1 MLNILS
7 SRRVFLA
14 LGLAASSLL
23 IQKPASAEDKTLEKI
38 QKNGVLKVGME
49 PGFLPFEMRTPQGEW
64 IGFDVEM
71 MREFAKSLGVKAE
84 FISSKWEGIIPGL
97 MTNKYDL
104 IVSGMTINPERAKVV
119 LFSEPYYE
127 AGLKILLA
135 NKNKGKIHS
144 IAELDQKGRIIA
156 LKLGTTGDI
165 FATKTFKQAE
175 LRRLDSEADAAQ
187 TVALGKADA
196 FVYDKPFV
204 DIYSAT
210 RADKVS
216 VLSDVVSKE
225 NLGVAAQPKN
235 KALVE
240 KFNAFLAAWRK
251 SGDYDKAYK
260 ANFVDLTWKTK
271 FPEGAK

>member
-1 MLNILS
+1 MLNSKSTRRLFLS
-7 SRRVFLA
+7 
-14 LGLAASSLL
+14 LGLTVCSLL
-23 IQKPASAEDKTLEKI
+23 AAAPLSAQDKTLDKI
-38 QKNGVLKVGME
+38 KSSGVLKIGME
-49 PGFLPFEMRTPQGEW
+49 AGFLPFEMRTPQGEW

-71 MREFAKSLGVKAE
+71 MNAFAKSLGVKAE
-84 FISSKWEGIIPGL
+84 FVSSKWEGIIPGL

-135 NKNKGKIHS
+135 NKNAGKIKS
-144 IAELDQKGRIIA
+144 TADLDQKGKIIS

-165 FATKTFKQAE
+165 FATKTFKNAE

-196 FVYDKPFV
+196 FVYDRPFV
-204 DIYSAT
+204 EIFAAN
-210 RADKVS
+210 REGKVS

-225 NLGVAAQPKN
+225 NLGVAAHPKN
-235 KALVE
+235 KVLIEAY
-240 KFNAFLAAWRK
+240 NRFLAEWKK
-251 SGDYDKAYK
+251 SGDYNKAYQ
-260 ANFVDLTWKTK
+260 ANFVDLSWKKK